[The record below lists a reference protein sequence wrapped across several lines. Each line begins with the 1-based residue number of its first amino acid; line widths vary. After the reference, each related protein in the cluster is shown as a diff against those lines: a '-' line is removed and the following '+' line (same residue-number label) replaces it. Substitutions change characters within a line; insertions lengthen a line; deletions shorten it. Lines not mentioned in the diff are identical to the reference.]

1 MQSTGAGVAVKAV
14 VVGEAEEAAVAN
26 SSSNSS
32 SNSNSKTPVLRPSIR
47 GTSIQIF
54 RPVSGVGALCTLSGG
69 GGVTS
74 VQSPPHAR
82 GKMCT
87 RQDQII
93 NEPGTSPKL
102 INM

>member
-1 MQSTGAGVAVKAV
+1 MQSTGAGVAVEV
-14 VVGEAEEAAVAN
+14 VEVGEAEEAAVA
-26 SSSNSS
+26 SS